1 MPYPEWSLLRE
12 KGVDGHTGVMRLR
25 PLKYVAPH
33 WLGVCF
39 MTTALTISALPYS
52 TDPLALFAKLR
63 HRPGAVLLDSGR
75 PKATTGRFD
84 IVSSD
89 PLATLTMTPEGDTRL
104 SSDMLTLPAS
114 LAEDVTAQQQWLIE
128 QLPAVNVKSELPFLG
143 GLMGYWSYDLGR
155 NRADIA
161 SQHPAATRLPLLRVG
176 LFDWCITLDH
186 VKEQAW
192 FVGSPARREQVAAW
206 LAAPDTPTTPF
217 KLTQRFSPELTQA
230 AYTER
235 FDAVQRYIRAG
246 DCYQINLAQRFTAH
260 YEGDEWQAYLQL
272 RKATPTPFSGFMAWG
287 HQAVLSLS
295 PERFIQSRDGLV
307 ETRPIKGTRPRGK
320 TPDQDRALAND
331 LLSSTKDRAENVMIV
346 DLLRNDLGR
355 VCVPGSIRVPQL
367 CQLESYPNVHHLV
380 SVVQGQLASQ
390 HSPLSLLTAGFPGGS
405 ITGAPKIRA
414 MQIID
419 ELEPCQRS
427 VYCGSLGYIDVR
439 GSMDTSIA
447 IRTMVADDGALHV
460 WGGGGLVADSQAE
473 EEYTETLDKIRH
485 LIGALE

>member
-1 MPYPEWSLLRE
+1 
-12 KGVDGHTGVMRLR
+12 
-25 PLKYVAPH
+25 
-33 WLGVCF
+33 
-39 MTTALTISALPYS
+39 MTTALTITALPYS
-52 TDPLALFAKLR
+52 SDPLALFAKLR
-63 HRPGAVLLDSGR
+63 QRPGAVLLDSGR
-75 PKATTGRFD
+75 PKATNGRYD
-84 IVSSD
+84 ILTSD
-89 PLATLTMTPEGDTRL
+89 PLATLEIGHNGQTTFESET
-104 SSDMLTLPAS
+104 LTLPAFLKS
-114 LAEDVTAQQQWLIE
+114 DTTAQQQWLLE
-128 QLPAVNVKSELPFLG
+128 QLPRATQESELPFLG

-155 NRADIA
+155 NQAYIP
-161 SQHPAATRLPLLRVG
+161 SQHSSVTQLPLARLG

-186 VKEQAW
+186 IKEQAW
-192 FVGSPARREQVAAW
+192 FIGSEARHQQVMAW
-206 LAAPDTPTTPF
+206 LSGPSAPRVPF
-217 KLTQRFSPELTQA
+217 KLTQPFSAELSQA

-235 FDAVQRYIRAG
+235 FNAVQRYIRAG
-246 DCYQINLAQRFTAH
+246 DCYQINLAQRFSAR

-272 RKATPTPFSGFMAWG
+272 REATPTPFSGFMAWG
-287 HQAVLSLS
+287 RQAVLSLS

-320 TPDQDRALAND
+320 TPEEDRALADD

-390 HSPLSLLTAGFPGGS
+390 HTPLSLLTAAFPGGS

-447 IRTMVADDGALHV
+447 IRTMVADGGDLHV
-460 WGGGGLVADSQAE
+460 WGGGGLVADSQAD